1 LHPATIA
8 ADLQVGGT
16 PLHRIPFPRFMRT
29 RDLSLMFHPSPR
41 AAPNAADRPDT
52 RRNRVM
58 RIRMSALALAASAAV
73 LSLGPVA
80 AQAQGSVPFTA
91 AENGRLWFV
100 ELAGKPV
107 ADGNSRSAVQAEKA
121 AFRQAAAAAGIGYKE
136 RYAYDTLFN
145 GFSIEIAPA
154 QRAALGK
161 IVGVKAMYPVEL
173 IQAPTP
179 DQRQQNAAD
188 LATALAQT
196 GADIAQNSLGLT
208 GTGIKVGV
216 VDTGVDIDHPAFG
229 GSGSPGTTPFPTAR
243 VAFGHDFVG
252 DNYNAG
258 GTGNALIPVPDAN
271 PDDCNGHG
279 THVAGIVGASG
290 GGLTG
295 VAPGVT
301 LGAYRVFGCV
311 GSSSSDVIVA
321 ALERAYADGMQVI
334 NQSLGAARQ
343 WPQYPTAQASSRLVD
358 KGVVMVA
365 SIGNNG
371 PGGSSP
377 DAQFAAGAPGV
388 GEKVIGVASYDNT
401 GVFLP
406 YAVVNGRNIP
416 HATMTFSA
424 PAPTAGSGALTYVGR
439 GCNADAYLADPAG
452 KIAMVDRGS
461 CSFAEK
467 AVKAINAGATAVV
480 VANNTAGVVFGTLGA
495 PLGSNVPVVGISQA
509 DGSFI
514 KAQAAPV
521 VWSWTDQSASAP
533 NPTGN
538 LISGFSS
545 FGLAADLSLK
555 PNIGAPGG
563 LISSSYP
570 LESGGYATLSG
581 TSMSAPHVAGGVA
594 LVLQARPEIKAPQM
608 LAHLQN
614 TADPK
619 VWSLNVPSG
628 LLDHVHRQGAGMMDI
643 VATVQSA
650 VLVEPSQIALGE
662 SEAGP
667 KTVRITLKNSGAGA
681 VTYAIS
687 HVSAVATGPNSTT
700 GASYAVTGYF
710 LPATGVSFSAPSVTV
725 PAQGSASFDVT
736 IEAAQTF
743 VDRGIYGGYVTLTP
757 EGGGERLRVPYAG
770 LKGDYQS
777 TQILTPTPNG
787 FPWLAQLVSGSYLN
801 RPAGAAYTMAG
812 DDVPFF
818 LVHLDHHA
826 RKMDFSVYRAGDGK
840 PVHPV
845 FSKTDVFE
853 YVGRNATPGGFFAFA
868 WDGTRMHDNGK
879 GTPDHRKL
887 VPNGDYVI
895 VMKVLKALGDESNP
909 AHWETWT
916 SPTITLARP

>member
-1 LHPATIA
+1 
-8 ADLQVGGT
+8 
-16 PLHRIPFPRFMRT
+16 
-29 RDLSLMFHPSPR
+29 
-41 AAPNAADRPDT
+41 
-52 RRNRVM
+52 M
-58 RIRMSALALAASAAV
+58 RISLSAIALAVSAAV
-73 LSLGPVA
+73 VSMTAGH
-80 AQAQGSVPFTA
+80 AQAAGNVPVSA

-107 ADGNSRSAVQAEKA
+107 ADGNSRSAVQSEKA
-121 AFRQAAAAAGIGYKE
+121 AFRRAAAAAGVDFKE

-145 GFSIEIAPA
+145 GFSVEVAPG
-154 QRAALGK
+154 QRAALAR
-161 IVGVKAMYPVEL
+161 VAGVKAMYPVEL

-179 DQRQQNAAD
+179 EQRQQIRAD

-196 GADIAQNSLGLT
+196 GADIAQNNLGLT
-208 GTGIKVGV
+208 GAGVKVGV
-216 VDTGVDIDHPAFG
+216 VDTGIDIDHPAFG
-229 GSGSPGTTPFPTAR
+229 GSGSNGTTPFPTAR
-243 VAFGHDFVG
+243 VAYGHDFVG
-252 DNYNAG
+252 DNYNAAG
-258 GTGNALIPVPDAN
+258 SGDALIPVPDPN

-279 THVAGIVGASG
+279 THVAGIVGANG

-311 GSSSSDVIVA
+311 GSSSADVIVA
-321 ALERAYADGMQVI
+321 ALERAYADGMQII

-377 DAQFAAGAPGV
+377 DALFAAGAPGV
-388 GEKVIGVASYDNT
+388 GENVIGVASFDNT

-406 YAVVNGRNIP
+406 YAIVNGRNIP

-424 PAPTAGSGALTYVGR
+424 PAPTAGNGEIVHIGQ

-452 KIAMVDRGS
+452 RIALVDRGA

-467 AVKAINAGATAVV
+467 AIRAIGAGATGVV
-480 VANNTAGVVFGTLGA
+480 VANNAPGVVFGTLGA
-495 PLGSNVPVVGISQA
+495 PIGSDVPVVGISQA
-509 DGSFI
+509 DGVYI
-514 KAQAAPV
+514 KAQSAPII
-521 VWSWTDQSASAP
+521 WNWTTEAASAP

-563 LISSSYP
+563 NIYSSYP

-594 LVLQARPEIKAPQM
+594 LIKQARPEIPASRM
-608 LAHLQN
+608 MALIQN

-619 VWSLNVPSG
+619 NWSGSPG
-628 LLDHVHRQGAGMMDI
+628 LGFLDHVHRQGAGMLDI
-643 VATVQSA
+643 VATVQSNM
-650 VLVEPSQIALGE
+650 LVEPSQIALGE

-667 KTVRITLKNSGAGA
+667 KTVRLTLKNGGNAP
-681 VTYAIS
+681 VTYDLG
-687 HVSAVATGPNSTT
+687 HVGALSTGPNTT
-700 GASYAVTGYF
+700 CGPASCPPSF
-710 LPATGVSFSAPSVTV
+710 GVSGFFTGFAGVGFGAPSVTV
-725 PAQGSASFDVT
+725 PGKGSASVDVT
-736 IEAAQTF
+736 IAANAAL
-743 VDRGIYGGYVTLTP
+743 VDRAIYGGYVTLTP
-757 EGGGERLRVPYAG
+757 QGGGETLRVPYAG

-777 TQILTPTPNG
+777 TQVLTPTPNG
-787 FPWLAQLVSGSYLN
+787 FPWLAQLGGGFYNN
-801 RPAGAAYTMAG
+801 RPDGGTFTMVG
-812 DDVPFF
+812 DDIPFF
-818 LVHLDHHA
+818 LIHLDHHA
-826 RKMDFSVYRAGDGK
+826 RKMEFSVYRADGGK

-845 FSKTDVFE
+845 FNKTDVFE
-853 YVGRNATPGGFFAFA
+853 YVGRNSTPGGFFAFT
-868 WDGTRMHDNGK
+868 WDGTRMHDNGR
-879 GTPDHRKL
+879 GTPDHRKV

-895 VMKVLKALGDESNP
+895 ELKVLKPLGDAANP

-916 SPTITLARP
+916 SPNIKLARP